1 MNDRTLFQRLL
12 DNTPGVHPDY
22 TLLQEADKVMHEF
35 ARKIGTLKDTNSEDG
50 TQDTLKKLELLLMTD
65 VSVLLE
71 M

>member
-1 MNDRTLFQRLL
+1 
-12 DNTPGVHPDY
+12 
-22 TLLQEADKVMHEF
+22 MHEF

-71 M
+71 MWELYAWPVV